1 MNNNNEEN
9 VMALLEYLADM
20 VESGSKLPITGK
32 VMVDKKEMLA
42 TIDETMNRLPADIK
56 KAEWV
61 VNEKERILAEAR
73 KENESV
79 RQETIEI
86 MRKRVENHNVV
97 KEAEIKAQEIIALAQ
112 RQAKTIMMGSKEY
125 ADEILS
131 QLEREIESKNNE
143 FLNYMKKNMEQFAM
157 QLTDDLNKTAL
168 DIRENIKELRS

>member
-1 MNNNNEEN
+1 ME
-9 VMALLEYLADM
+9 LLEYLADM

-32 VMVDKKEMLA
+32 VMVDKKEMLT
-42 TIDETMNRLPADIK
+42 TIEETMNRLPADIK

-61 VNEKERILAEAR
+61 INEKERILAEAR

-112 RQAKTIMMGSKEY
+112 RQAKTIMVGSKEY

-131 QLEREIESKNNE
+131 QLEREIESKNKE
-143 FLNYMKKNMEQFAM
+143 FLMHMKKNMEQFAM

-168 DIRENIKELRS
+168 DIRENIKELRN